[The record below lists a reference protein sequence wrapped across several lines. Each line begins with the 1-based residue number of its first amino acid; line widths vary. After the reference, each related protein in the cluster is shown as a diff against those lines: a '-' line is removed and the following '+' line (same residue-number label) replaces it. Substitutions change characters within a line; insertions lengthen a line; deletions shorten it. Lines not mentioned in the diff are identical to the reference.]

1 MPDRTASPA
10 HTAKLRSH
18 KHGNSEHRFRS
29 CALDMVVLTPVN
41 RTPVNL
47 SITPNNVR
55 CYTSSATQGLRLE
68 VSTCCWIPFENDSR
82 YQIVDCMHM
91 EVSTR
96 VRLIGMYVCTFYAP
110 ISVACVYGCT
120 LYALVSA
127 SVSPYMFVIVSMR
140 ACPH

>member
-29 CALDMVVLTPVN
+29 CALDTVVLTPVN
-41 RTPVNL
+41 ATPVNL

-55 CYTSSATQGLRLE
+55 CDISSATQGLRLE
-68 VSTCCWIPFENDSR
+68 VLTCCRIPFENDSC
-82 YQIVDCMHM
+82 YESVECMYT
-91 EVSTR
+91 EVSPG
-96 VRLIGMYVCTFYAP
+96 VRLICMYVCTFYAP